1 MKIFTRKYPDSV
13 VNPDCS
19 EFEVSNLII
28 SKFVLKELVPIVGIK
43 PYPLNE
49 LMLMTA
55 AVCRFRPTHIFE
67 WGTYLGKSARIFYE
81 IISHFRIPCEVY
93 SIDLPDNIPHPE
105 HAKWLRGLYVKNI
118 PIVKLLLGDGLKA
131 AMNIY
136 KKIQPKSYPFFFLD
150 GDHKYVSVKRE
161 LQVIIKE
168 IPHAVVLVHDTFFQ
182 SSQSK
187 YNTGPFRAVQVVLR
201 SISRKYKIISVNTGL
216 PGMTLIYPH
225 RKKAIIL

>member
-19 EFEVSNLII
+19 EFEVSNWII

-150 GDHKYVSVKRE
+150 GDHKYVS
-161 LQVIIKE
+161 
-168 IPHAVVLVHDTFFQ
+168 
-182 SSQSK
+182 
-187 YNTGPFRAVQVVLR
+187 
-201 SISRKYKIISVNTGL
+201 
-216 PGMTLIYPH
+216 
-225 RKKAIIL
+225 